1 MNNDSFI
8 PSLLNEKIKVPPKF
22 LHKNV
27 NNVINSILVEKN
39 EGKCTKH
46 GYIKRESIKIMKTSV
61 GRVEAHTLHGFVNY
75 DVQFSAM
82 VCNPTNGSIL
92 KCHVVNSNNFGVLC
106 SSGIQENDSYV
117 PILDII
123 VPKNSLTIRSDSE
136 ISLNEMQKGDT
147 VYVEIVGKKFDI
159 NDTKIS
165 AVGRIV
171 DIAKKDSV
179 SIDVENNEDDDNVFD
194 EEDIYEDDFDEA
206 GESVHAN
213 ESKNKRDSDDDDDEE
228 DEEVEENDAVDEDDD
243 DEDVDDDDEDDED
256 DVEEDD
262 VEDDED
268 DVGSIKSKK

>member
-8 PSLLNEKIKVPPKF
+8 PSLLNEKIKVPPKY

-27 NNVINSILVEKN
+27 NNVINSILVDKN

-46 GYIKRESIKIMKTSV
+46 GYIKRDSITILKTSV

-82 VCNPTNGSIL
+82 VCNPTNGSVL
-92 KCHVVNSNNFGVLC
+92 KCQVVNSNNFGVLC
-106 SSGIQENDSYV
+106 SSGIHENDSYV
-117 PILDII
+117 AILDII
-123 VPKNSLTIRSDSE
+123 VPKNSLTIRSDNE
-136 ISLNEMQKGDT
+136 IGLNELQKGDN

-194 EEDIYEDDFDEA
+194 EEDIYEDDFDES

-213 ESKNKRDSDDDDDEE
+213 DAKNKQGSDDEE
-228 DEEVEENDAVDEDDD
+228 EEEDDEVGENDEEEADEEE
-243 DEDVDDDDEDDED
+243 DDDEDDED
-256 DVEEDD
+256 EDVEDEVEEDD
-262 VEDDED
+262 DDT
-268 DVGSIKSKK
+268 GSIKSKK

>member
-8 PSLLNEKIKVPPKF
+8 PSLLNEKIKVPPKY

-27 NNVINSILVEKN
+27 NNVINTILVGKN

-46 GYIKRESIKIMKTSV
+46 GYIKRDSIKILKTSV

-82 VCNPTNGSIL
+82 VCNPTNGSVL
-92 KCHVVNSNNFGVLC
+92 KCQVVNSNNFGVLC
-106 SSGIQENDSYV
+106 SSGIQENDAYV

-136 ISLNEMQKGDT
+136 ISLNGLQKGDT

-179 SIDVENNEDDDNVFD
+179 SIDVENNEDDDHVFD

-213 ESKNKRDSDDDDDEE
+213 EAKNKRDSDDEEEDEDEDDDEE
-228 DEEVEENDAVDEDDD
+228 VVENDAENDE
-243 DEDVDDDDEDDED
+243 DEDDED
-256 DVEEDD
+256 DDDDD
-262 VEDDED
+262 VEDDDEED
-268 DVGSIKSKK
+268 ADDDAGSVKSKK

>member
-27 NNVINSILVEKN
+27 SNVINSILVEKN

-46 GYIKRESIKIMKTSV
+46 GYIKRDSIKIIKTSV

-82 VCNPTNGSIL
+82 VCNPTNGSVL
-92 KCHVVNSNNFGVLC
+92 KCRVVNSNNFGVLC
-106 SSGIQENDSYV
+106 SSGIQENDTYV

-136 ISLNEMQKGDT
+136 ISLNELQKGDT
-147 VYVEIVGKKFDI
+147 AYVEIVGKKFEI

-213 ESKNKRDSDDDDDEE
+213 EAKNKHDSDDDEE
-228 DEEVEENDAVDEDDD
+228 DEDDD
-243 DEDVDDDDEDDED
+243 VEGNDEEDVDDEEDDDDEDDED
-256 DVEEDD
+256 DVDDDDVEEDD
-262 VEDDED
+262 DDA
-268 DVGSIKSKK
+268 GSIKSKK